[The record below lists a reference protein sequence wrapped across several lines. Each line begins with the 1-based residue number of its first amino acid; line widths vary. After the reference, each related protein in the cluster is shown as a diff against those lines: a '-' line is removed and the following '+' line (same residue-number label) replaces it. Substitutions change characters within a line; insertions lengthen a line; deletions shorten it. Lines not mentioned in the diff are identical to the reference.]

1 MTAATRANALP
12 ILIAASVMMSLAMGM
27 RQCLGL
33 FLPPMTQAL
42 ALSASDF
49 TFAIAVQNVV
59 WGIAQA
65 PLGAVGDRWG
75 LRPVMVMGAMAY
87 VAAMAI
93 MTVATGF
100 WTFVLA
106 QALIGIGIACTGS
119 SLAMTATARAAS
131 PERRSVILGIVGA
144 FSSVGTLVIAP
155 VLQALLGVWDWRWG
169 AVLFVLLA
177 AAMVPAAMITG
188 RVDHLPQP
196 SLQRASAA
204 AAIGEALRNR
214 RFVVLCCTHFVCGL
228 QLIFINTH
236 LPNYLALCG
245 QDPMLGA
252 TALAI
257 IGGINIVGCL
267 LAGYLGQRYLKNVL
281 LGLTYLGRSAVLM
294 VYFLLP
300 PNSRHDDPLRCGDG
314 NAVAGRHS
322 AGVRLCGR
330 PIRHAQ
336 YGHAAGRFVRHP
348 PDGLGHWRLGRRHD
362 LRYVWQLRPR
372 LAVRRI
378 DGHRSGHRTDL
389 VRWTLRNAV
398 GRAAG
403 IRSGLSPRTH
413 LLCMDDR
420 QRRAEIADYPGNP
433 G

>member
-1 MTAATRANALP
+1 MTATAPARANVLP

-42 ALSASDF
+42 AMSASDF

-59 WGIAQA
+59 WGLAQA
-65 PLGAVGDRWG
+65 PLGAMGDRWG
-75 LRPVMVMGAMAY
+75 LRPVMVLGAMAY
-87 VAAMAI
+87 VAAMGVMAA
-93 MTVATGF
+93 ATGV

-106 QALIGIGIACTGS
+106 QTLIGIGIACTGS

-131 PERRSVILGIVGA
+131 PERRSIVLGIVGA

-155 VLQALLGVWDWRWG
+155 GLQALLGVWDWRWG
-169 AVLFVLLA
+169 AALFVLLA

-188 RVDHLPQP
+188 RVDRIPQP
-196 SLQRASAA
+196 ALQRTSAA

-214 RFVVLCCTHFVCGL
+214 RFLVLCGTHFVCGL

-257 IGGINIVGCL
+257 IGGINIAGCL
-267 LAGYLGQRYLKNVL
+267 LAGYLGQRHLKNVL
-281 LGLTYLGRSAVLM
+281 LGITYLARSVVLM

-300 PNSRHDDPLRCGDG
+300 PTPVTTILFAAAMGMMWLGVIPLVSGYVADLFGTRNMATLLGVSFVVHQMGSVVGAWGGGMIFDMFG
-314 NAVAGRHS
+314 NYDLAWRFGVTIGIVAGLVQILFGGPSGMWSSTR
-322 AGVRLCGR
+322 R
-330 PIRHAQ
+330 PAP
-336 YGHAAGRFVRHP
+336 AA
-348 PDGLGHWRLGRRHD
+348 
-362 LRYVWQLRPR
+362 
-372 LAVRRI
+372 
-378 DGHRSGHRTDL
+378 S
-389 VRWTLRNAV
+389 
-398 GRAAG
+398 
-403 IRSGLSPRTH
+403 
-413 LLCMDDR
+413 
-420 QRRAEIADYPGNP
+420 
-433 G
+433 